1 MLNGKLFNL
10 KLGCL
15 SSKIPSKIL
24 IYRPSGDVKNKPP
37 ASAGE
42 GLDMKV

>member
-15 SSKIPSKIL
+15 SSKIL